1 MVEKVKKP
9 YNAFT
14 LEGSDLVEENDK
26 VLNEDATPDSS
37 SSAASPAVSPAASS
51 AASSASQPEQSPQQ
65 EQSDQL
71 AQRIAPVVN
80 VKPAKTTKTVKLILP
95 IEYYFSLS
103 RIKECTNK
111 SLQDLA
117 AQAVM
122 DFVDNFGK
130 KQVNEKSDV

>member
-37 SSAASPAVSPAASS
+37 SSAASLAASP
-51 AASSASQPEQSPQQ
+51 ASQPEQSPQQ
-65 EQSDQL
+65 EQSDQP

>member
-14 LEGSDLVEENDK
+14 LEGSDLVEENEK

-37 SSAASPAVSPAASS
+37 SSAAPPAASS
-51 AASSASQPEQSPQQ
+51 AASPASQPEQSPQQ
-65 EQSDQL
+65 KQSGQP

-130 KQVNEKSDV
+130 KQVNEKSDL

>member
-14 LEGSDLVEENDK
+14 LEGSDLVEENEK

-37 SSAASPAVSPAASS
+37 LS
-51 AASSASQPEQSPQQ
+51 AASSASSASQLEQSPQQ
-65 EQSDQL
+65 EQSEQS

-130 KQVNEKSDV
+130 KQVNEKSDM

>member
-14 LEGSDLVEENDK
+14 LEGSDLVEENEK

-37 SSAASPAVSPAASS
+37 SSAAPPAASS
-51 AASSASQPEQSPQQ
+51 AALPASQPEQSPQQ
-65 EQSDQL
+65 EQSGQP

-130 KQVNEKSDV
+130 KQVNEKSDM

>member
-9 YNAFT
+9 YNVFT
-14 LEGSDLVEENDK
+14 LEGSDLVEENEK

-37 SSAASPAVSPAASS
+37 SSAASS
-51 AASSASQPEQSPQQ
+51 AASPASQPEQSPQQ
-65 EQSDQL
+65 EQSEQP

-130 KQVNEKSDV
+130 KQVNEKSD

>member
-9 YNAFT
+9 YNVFT
-14 LEGSDLVEENDK
+14 LEGSDLVEENEK

-37 SSAASPAVSPAASS
+37 SSAASS
-51 AASSASQPEQSPQQ
+51 AASPTSQPEQSPQQ
-65 EQSDQL
+65 EQSEQP

-130 KQVNEKSDV
+130 KQVNEKSD

>member
-9 YNAFT
+9 YNVFT
-14 LEGSDLVEENDK
+14 LEGSDLVEENER

-37 SSAASPAVSPAASS
+37 SSAAPS
-51 AASSASQPEQSPQQ
+51 AASPASQPEQSPQQ
-65 EQSDQL
+65 EQSGQP

-130 KQVNEKSDV
+130 KQVNEKSDM

>member
-14 LEGSDLVEENDK
+14 LEGSDLVEENEK

-37 SSAASPAVSPAASS
+37 LS

-65 EQSDQL
+65 EQSGQP

-130 KQVNEKSDV
+130 KQVNEKSDL

>member
-14 LEGSDLVEENDK
+14 LEGSDLVEENEK

-37 SSAASPAVSPAASS
+37 SSAASS
-51 AASSASQPEQSPQQ
+51 AASPASQPEQSPQQ
-65 EQSDQL
+65 EQSEQP

-130 KQVNEKSDV
+130 KQVNEKSDM

>member
-14 LEGSDLVEENDK
+14 LEGSDLVEENEK

-37 SSAASPAVSPAASS
+37 LPAASPAASS
-51 AASSASQPEQSPQQ
+51 AALPASQPEQSGQP
-65 EQSDQL
+65 

-130 KQVNEKSDV
+130 KQVNEKSDM

>member
-9 YNAFT
+9 YNVFT
-14 LEGSDLVEENDK
+14 LEGSDLVEENEK
-26 VLNEDATPDSS
+26 VLNEDTTPDSS
-37 SSAASPAVSPAASS
+37 SSAASS
-51 AASSASQPEQSPQQ
+51 AASPASQPEQSPQQ
-65 EQSDQL
+65 EQSEQP

-130 KQVNEKSDV
+130 KQVNEKSDM

>member
-9 YNAFT
+9 YNVFT
-14 LEGSDLVEENDK
+14 LEGSDLVEENEK

-37 SSAASPAVSPAASS
+37 SSAAPPAASP
-51 AASSASQPEQSPQQ
+51 ASQPEQSPQQ
-65 EQSDQL
+65 EQSGQP

-80 VKPAKTTKTVKLILP
+80 MKPAKTTKTVKLILP

-130 KQVNEKSDV
+130 KQVNEKSDM